1 MAIPANRAVD
11 YLTLLATRSLVF
23 FPHDQPFSS
32 PSSPD
37 PSSSSPQSTPEAQRH
52 HMLPPD
58 PVTIPL
64 QSLAWADRECA
75 IFLLNHLL
83 ANALPSYEPNPAF
96 SASPGTVSAMEKRI
110 AAEVEGLVWKEVE
123 KGKQFIR
130 AIGEWYGTSRGG
142 MSDETLKALAKGCG
156 VSIKDDDEMEH
167 HKESGAVHSHTV
179 QEVLLA

>member
-1 MAIPANRAVD
+1 MQGVVADKAVD

-23 FPHDQPFSS
+23 FPHDQPSPVSS
-32 PSSPD
+32 PNANLSSPD
-37 PSSSSPQSTPEAQRH
+37 TTPEPQH
-52 HMLPPD
+52 HTMLPPD

-75 IFLLNHLL
+75 LFLLNHLL
-83 ANALPSYEPNPAF
+83 VNALPSYEPNPAF

-110 AAEVEGLVWKEVE
+110 TAEAEGLVWKEVE

-130 AIGEWYGTSRGG
+130 AIGEWYATSRGG
-142 MSDETLKALAKGCG
+142 MSDEILRSLAKGSG
-156 VSIKDDDEMEH
+156 VIIKDDGDVQQLKADGSLH
-167 HKESGAVHSHTV
+167 THSV